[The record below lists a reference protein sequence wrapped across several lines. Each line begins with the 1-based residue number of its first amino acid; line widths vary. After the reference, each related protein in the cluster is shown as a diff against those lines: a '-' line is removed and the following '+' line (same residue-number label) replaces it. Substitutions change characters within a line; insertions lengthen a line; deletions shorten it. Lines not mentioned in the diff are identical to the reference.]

1 MELTQV
7 ALSRM
12 VTKILEAD
20 GSLDHIYLYPMGRK
34 DMV

>member
-1 MELTQV
+1 MESAQV

-12 VTKILEAD
+12 VSKILEAD
-20 GSLDHIYLYPMGRK
+20 GSLGHIYLYPTGRK